1 MGERPQSRP
10 SLYPPPM
17 PRTSVA
23 AATAELAAR
32 DPVIAGLVEA
42 AGPASLRRRGR
53 ERRDHFGALARSIAY
68 QQLAGKAAAAIHGRF
83 EALFDGHPTA
93 EAVLAMPEQSLR
105 AAGLSGSKTAS
116 ILDLAAKV
124 ESGVVPLDGIQ
135 RLTDEDIIERLIV
148 VRGIGRWTAEM
159 FLIFQLGRLD
169 VWPVDDFGVRA
180 GYAAAYAL
188 NEAPTPKA
196 LVPLGDAFRPYRSI
210 AAWYF
215 WRAIE
220 LARESQR
227 A

>member
-1 MGERPQSRP
+1 
-10 SLYPPPM
+10 M

-32 DPVIAGLVEA
+32 DPVIAGLVEQV
-42 AGPASLRRRGR
+42 GPAALRSRGR
-53 ERRDHFGALARSIAY
+53 QRRDHFGALARSITY
-68 QQLAGKAAAAIHGRF
+68 QQLAGRAATAIHGRF
-83 EALFDGHPTA
+83 EALFDGHPTP
-93 EAVLAMPEQSLR
+93 EAVMATPEKTLR
-105 AAGLSGSKTAS
+105 SVGLSGAKTAS

-124 ESGVVPLDGIQ
+124 ESGAVPLDEIE
-135 RLTDEDIIERLIV
+135 RLSDEEIIERLMV

-159 FLIFQLGRLD
+159 FLLFQLGRLD
-169 VWPVDDFGVRA
+169 VWPVEDFGVRA
-180 GYAAAYAL
+180 GYAVAYGL
-188 NEAPTPKA
+188 DEPPTPKV
-196 LVPLGDAFRPYRSI
+196 LGPLGDAYRPYRSI